1 MDQSD
6 HWKHGPI
13 RPHESW
19 ANKTTGNTDQ
29 SNNMKHGSMRPWAR
43 ESHPPIKANRRSIR
57 IKEIQT
63 EWIKNIHRQIRKNE
77 DQITPIRIMFFSRS
91 FDITAFWSCF
101 IDFLAA
107 PVNLQKFLHS
117 SSLYLAALYCIPCI
131 CFLCSSPLNNLQ
143 IFLSFRS
150 FYLADLLAFYPYL
163 PSTIFSCLPCI
174 SAYLVALLTLQ
185 LCLTCSSA

>member
-1 MDQSD
+1 M
-6 HWKHGPI
+6 
-13 RPHESW
+13 
-19 ANKTTGNTDQ
+19 NKKYT
-29 SNNMKHGSMRPWAR
+29 
-43 ESHPPIKANRRSIR
+43 
-57 IKEIQT
+57 QT
-63 EWIKNIHRQIRKNE
+63 NQKNE

-150 FYLADLLAFYPYL
+150 FYLADLLALYPYL

-185 LCLTCSSA
+185 LCLLRSSVYLAALLNLQLCLNCSSAYLETLDTL